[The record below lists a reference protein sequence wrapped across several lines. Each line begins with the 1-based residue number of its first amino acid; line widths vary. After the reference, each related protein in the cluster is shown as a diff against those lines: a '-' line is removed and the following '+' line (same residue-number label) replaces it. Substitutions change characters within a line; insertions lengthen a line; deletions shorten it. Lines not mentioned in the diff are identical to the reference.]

1 MSYNY
6 ALSKILPTFAT
17 FTNEFSPFFPLLYPP
32 FYTSAYSSFRQT
44 LLLSIQNSFSSIS
57 LLLPPSSPPV
67 KISNFHPPSLSC
79 IPPEGRLSSF
89 PISSPLSLSAP
100 SLVPPHLP
108 DSFYRSSANSHG
120 GGGGGPP
127 RADARSLV
135 ICQRC
140 QLGWRETSPDTY
152 PRPLLYVRS
161 NLGEVAPRYHPR
173 YQGEQIRA
181 DRAHRVTQRRIAVVK
196 RQLDLFPLAGNPSQ
210 IRFPVIKTSLIPIKR
225 TKKSTAESHFWR
237 KLQT

>member
-6 ALSKILPTFAT
+6 ALSKILPTCAT

-57 LLLPPSSPPV
+57 LLLPPSGPPVRMSKCRRPAVSCIAPVGGVRCV
-67 KISNFHPPSLSC
+67 KISNFRPPSLSC

-120 GGGGGPP
+120 GGESDTPAQTHAPSSFVNAVSLDGGKLCQIPTHAHSCMSDPTSAKWRLGITP
-127 RADARSLV
+127 DIKGSRSEPIGLTES
-135 ICQRC
+135 
-140 QLGWRETSPDTY
+140 LS
-152 PRPLLYVRS
+152 
-161 NLGEVAPRYHPR
+161 VASR
-173 YQGEQIRA
+173 
-181 DRAHRVTQRRIAVVK
+181 
-196 RQLDLFPLAGNPSQ
+196 
-210 IRFPVIKTSLIPIKR
+210 
-225 TKKSTAESHFWR
+225 W
-237 KLQT
+237 

>member
-120 GGGGGPP
+120 GGESDTPAQTHAPSSFVNAVSSDGGKLRQIPTHAHSCMSDPTSAKWRLGITP
-127 RADARSLV
+127 DIKGSRSEPIGLTESLSV
-135 ICQRC
+135 ASRRWNGN
-140 QLGWRETSPDTY
+140 LTSFPSLETS
-152 PRPLLYVRS
+152 LRS
-161 NLGEVAPRYHPR
+161 
-173 YQGEQIRA
+173 
-181 DRAHRVTQRRIAVVK
+181 D
-196 RQLDLFPLAGNPSQ
+196 SQ
-210 IRFPVIKTSLIPIKR
+210 WL
-225 TKKSTAESHFWR
+225 
-237 KLQT
+237 KLH

>member
-120 GGGGGPP
+120 GGG
-127 RADARSLV
+127 V
-135 ICQRC
+135 
-140 QLGWRETSPDTY
+140 T
-152 PRPLLYVRS
+152 RPLRRTLPRHLSTLSARMEGNFARYLPTPTPVCQIQPRRS
-161 NLGEVAPRYHPR
+161 GASVSPPISRGADQSRSGSPSHSASHRGGETATWPLSPRWKPLSD
-173 YQGEQIRA
+173 QI
-181 DRAHRVTQRRIAVVK
+181 
-196 RQLDLFPLAGNPSQ
+196 PSD
-210 IRFPVIKTSLIPIKR
+210 
-225 TKKSTAESHFWR
+225 
-237 KLQT
+237 